1 MSCFHKTFMFL
12 FTLKI
17 AGLLPPPA
25 RDLTHAG
32 AEEGGWRW
40 ALGWGEPTQLCLPY
54 VHVSAPGKQD

>member
-1 MSCFHKTFMFL
+1 MFL